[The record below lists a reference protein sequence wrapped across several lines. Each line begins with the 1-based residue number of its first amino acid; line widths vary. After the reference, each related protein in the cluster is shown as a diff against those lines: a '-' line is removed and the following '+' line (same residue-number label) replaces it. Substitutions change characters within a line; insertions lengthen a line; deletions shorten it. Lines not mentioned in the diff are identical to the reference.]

1 MNRPTLIV
9 SLLIVAGTLILMG
22 TTYAYFTATATSN
35 EQVVTTGT
43 LELTYETGQDINA
56 FGIIPTEESQASIH
70 QFTVKNTGS
79 LDTDYNISLIDINL
93 SKDGASTFSSNL
105 KWALY
110 STNENYSGESL
121 VKSGDFSSLSGYV
134 SGDDTLV
141 IKANQNLSSGDKQSY
156 VLKIWLQEI
165 NVPQNE
171 DQNLSLA
178 MKIQVDTLDRQEA
191 VSRQSVM
198 AGRSNTVS
206 TEKFYQYQ
214 SSITKIV
221 FQNKMQ
227 ALDTEY
233 NWDISTDGN
242 GNCMAYLVPNTEDS
256 GSTYTLYIQGNDVIY
271 LSIGWYLFS
280 GFSNLNI
287 IEGLEYVD
295 TSRVTNMVAMF
306 KDCNS
311 LSSLNLSHFDT
322 SQVIRMNWMFDGCS
336 SLTNLNVSSFDT
348 SKVTTMTGMFK
359 SCQNLTNLELGN
371 FNTAQ
376 VTEMEE
382 MFWGSSSLINL
393 DLSNFDTSQV
403 VNMSSMFGVCR
414 KLTNLDFRNA
424 TFTTVTMYSSM
435 FEFVPSTIQVIVKD
449 STAQSWIQDKL
460 GSGVGTV
467 TIAPTV

>member
-214 SSITKIV
+214 SSITKITHC
-221 FQNKMQ
+221 
-227 ALDTEY
+227 A
-233 NWDISTDGN
+233 S
-242 GNCMAYLVPNTEDS
+242 
-256 GSTYTLYIQGNDVIY
+256 
-271 LSIGWYLFS
+271 
-280 GFSNLNI
+280 
-287 IEGLEYVD
+287 
-295 TSRVTNMVAMF
+295 
-306 KDCNS
+306 
-311 LSSLNLSHFDT
+311 
-322 SQVIRMNWMFDGCS
+322 
-336 SLTNLNVSSFDT
+336 
-348 SKVTTMTGMFK
+348 
-359 SCQNLTNLELGN
+359 
-371 FNTAQ
+371 
-376 VTEMEE
+376 
-382 MFWGSSSLINL
+382 
-393 DLSNFDTSQV
+393 
-403 VNMSSMFGVCR
+403 
-414 KLTNLDFRNA
+414 
-424 TFTTVTMYSSM
+424 
-435 FEFVPSTIQVIVKD
+435 
-449 STAQSWIQDKL
+449 
-460 GSGVGTV
+460 
-467 TIAPTV
+467 